1 MLDVETVKRAIEGRD
16 AQTLSNLYA
25 EDAALIVMDRDHMP
39 SSPQTIS
46 GQKAISAYYADICG
60 RDMQHELVAGISN
73 DAHLAFTEACTY
85 PDGTRVFCSAMA
97 EVLDGKIKRQTNVQV
112 WDS

>member
-1 MLDVETVKRAIEGRD
+1 MLDIETLKRAIEGRD
-16 AQTLSNLYA
+16 AQALSKIYA
-25 EDAALIVMDRDHMP
+25 EDAALIVMDRDNTP
-39 SSPQTIS
+39 RSPRLIS
-46 GQKAISAYYADICG
+46 GQKAISAYYDDVCG
-60 RDMQHELVAGISN
+60 RDMQHELVAGVSD

-97 EVLDGKIKRQTNVQV
+97 EVIDGKISKQTNVQV